1 MSFEEKLTAAA
12 KEAASDDSIVD
23 VAIFHPRGFTGA
35 TGAGAG
41 VGSAIGG
48 DSGLGSAI
56 GTAAGAYAGMKAAG
70 AGRDLPLS
78 ICVAISPE
86 TVYLME
92 HEGPT
97 DFAGNVKTPFATL
110 DRSRLGVEVH
120 QRAMNRVVILHD
132 QETDEVFPLEAPRF
146 GPYHAKAAV
155 QLLMLSEEHHE
166 EETEA
171 GYST

>member
-1 MSFEEKLTAAA
+1 MSLEENLLSAA
-12 KEAASDDSIVD
+12 KEAAGDDSIVD

-41 VGSAIGG
+41 FGSAIGG
-48 DSGLGSAI
+48 DSGVGSAI
-56 GTAAGAYAGMKAAG
+56 GTAAGAYAGMKGAG
-70 AGRDLPLS
+70 AGRGLPLS
-78 ICVAISPE
+78 ICVAISTE
-86 TVYLME
+86 AVYLME

-97 DFAGNVKTPFATL
+97 DFAGKVKTPFATL

-132 QETDEVFPLEAPRF
+132 EDTDEEYSLEAPRF

-155 QLLMLSEEHHE
+155 KLLMLSEEHHDV
-166 EETEA
+166 
-171 GYST
+171 